1 MEHNVYS
8 LLYSVSYYFLIA
20 RNDFD
25 ITKSFVIKN
34 LSPIGNQG
42 NTQAGQQSGQQGNV
56 LEQYLNDSNFWFQL
70 FSEIVNKNDYIK
82 SLVKNYGKIRENFYK
97 SVQNIIRSGHKV
109 QLYDDI
115 HLDVFIKYI
124 VKNYEISKL
133 KSLPDKANI
142 SNVKVEY
149 KRDEKSGVQF
159 TITGLSK
166 DSKEYLKSAISS
178 TNVLDQQKYASI
190 IYASLYLLEK
200 YEGIF
205 LSNDY
210 NKTVATIM
218 VQIKNNIGNQK
229 LYKKSDYEYIYK
241 YFNSEKGFTK
251 IGSYEVSHA
260 IGLVGPF
267 LIFILEALDNFN
279 KLRDEDIKK
288 IIDEQVQYTI
298 NKSAVPKKSYDTGDL
313 SKRGGASEPIFKYI
327 DLKKTEVGRFFYDI
341 YQEINKNPFLRAFNF
356 LFKASSSLAK
366 AVDVKFGTGAVA
378 DLLERIEKFKDQWVI
393 DLGKTQYSELFK
405 ERMKKIRESKQQKQ
419 EVPPPQVKTE
429 KDKSQEG
436 GMVDEEKEK
445 IRKLLDMAKGKEKDA
460 EKEGEVLKQS
470 DVKGEGQ
477 KLRYEMPSEQKPED
491 ESKKSDALYK
501 KLDNIFTEVNSI
513 KKLLESGKISTKS
526 VEVKTTVVNN
536 FIEKEK
542 TRKSEKAKF
551 DDDKSA
557 KKEKEKEKDY
567 ESFIEKN
574 LKSAKCIIEMPK
586 PDKPE
591 QKEKEK
597 EEEDVKDKIE
607 KDYPSINKINNTN
620 SKNDY
625 AKFLGIEKDVSKK
638 ETPTD
643 KFDKFMKDNA
653 NKIDMPSPQQG
664 GESVIQNTTN
674 NETIISM
681 CNMPQQQEQ
690 KDDKKQQKLEEQ
702 KKKEEQKALEKQK
715 REQEEAEKQ
724 QQEQQNQGDQGSLF
738 GTIIK
743 SIVGLMA
750 FMFPVL
756 FGALGIMFLYKFIK
770 NLFLPEVSY
779 SADDIDYEALASMDE
794 EKKQKIK
801 SAMSE
806 RMQAIGSQQVTAGT
820 LQNTATFAQLAAGN
834 LTGDSYLVKGQ
845 NTVSASSPL
854 PKVPAI
860 QEGEQIIER
869 EKKERA
875 AKSEEKKYHLT
886 DKYTIEQPIHEKMAE
901 LERKLEE
908 TNQALVSYVSASA
921 AAHKQIA
928 ETVQEN
934 SRETA
939 TIEHSQPDELETP

>member
-8 LLYSVSYYFLIA
+8 LLYSVSYYFIIA

-25 ITKSFVIKN
+25 ITKSFALKN
-34 LSPIGNQG
+34 LSPIGNQS
-42 NTQAGQQSGQQGNV
+42 NTQSGQQPGQQSGQQGNV
-56 LEQYLNDSNFWFQL
+56 LEQYLNDSNFWLQM
-70 FSEIVNKNDYIK
+70 FSEIVGKNDYIK
-82 SLVKNYGKIRENFYK
+82 SLAKNYGKVRENFYK

-115 HLDVFIKYI
+115 HLDTFIKYI
-124 VKNYEISKL
+124 VKNYEVSKL
-133 KSLPDKANI
+133 KSLPNKTNI

-149 KRDEKSGVQF
+149 KRNDKSGVQF

-166 DSKEYLKSAISS
+166 DSREYLKSAISS

-210 NKTVATIM
+210 NKTIATIM

-260 IGLVGPF
+260 IGLIGPF

-279 KLRDEDIKK
+279 KLRDDDIKK
-288 IIDEQVQYTI
+288 IIDEKSQYTI
-298 NKSAVPKKSYDTGDL
+298 NKGAVPQKSYSVSDS
-313 SKRGGASEPIFKYI
+313 SKKDSISDSTFKYF
-327 DLKKTEVGRFFYDI
+327 DLKRTEVGRFFYDI

-366 AVDVKFGTGAVA
+366 AIDVRFGTGAAA

-405 ERMKKIRESKQQKQ
+405 ERMKKIREAKQQKQ
-419 EVPPPQVKTE
+419 ETPPPSAQTE

-436 GMVDEEKEK
+436 GVVDEEKEK
-445 IRKLLDMAKGKEKDA
+445 IKKLLYSAKGKDEID
-460 EKEGEVLKQS
+460 EKENKATEQT

-477 KLRYEMPSEQKPED
+477 KLRYEMPSEQKPEE
-491 ESKKSDALYK
+491 ESKKSEVIYK
-501 KLDNIFTEVNSI
+501 KLDDIFTEVNSV

-536 FIEKEK
+536 FTERDK

-551 DDDKSA
+551 DDGKQ
-557 KKEKEKEKDY
+557 EKMDKEKDY
-567 ESFIEKN
+567 ESLIDKN
-574 LKSAKCIIEMPK
+574 LKSAKFTIETPK

-591 QKEKEK
+591 QKEQEK
-597 EEEDVKDKIE
+597 SEEGSKDKNE
-607 KDYPSINKINNTN
+607 ESYPSLNRINNTN

-625 AKFLGIEKDVSKK
+625 TKFLGIEKDVSKK

-643 KFDKFMKDNA
+643 KFDKFMKDSD
-653 NKIDMPSPQQG
+653 NKINMPSPQQG
-664 GESVIQNTTN
+664 GESTIQNTTN
-674 NETIISM
+674 NETVISM
-681 CNMPQQQEQ
+681 CNMPQQQDQ

-724 QQEQQNQGDQGSLF
+724 QQNQGEQGNMFGTIMKMIVGLIAVMLPSLF
-738 GTIIK
+738 GI
-743 SIVGLMA
+743 
-750 FMFPVL
+750 
-756 FGALGIMFLYKFIK
+756 FGVMFLYKFIK
-770 NLFLPEVSY
+770 KLFLPEVTY
-779 SADDIDYEALASMDE
+779 SADDIDYESLASMDE
-794 EKKQKIK
+794 EKKNQMK
-801 SAMSE
+801 SAMTE
-806 RMQAIGSQQVTAGT
+806 RMQAIGSQNVTAGT
-820 LQNTATFAQLAAGN
+820 LQSTATFAQLAAGN
-834 LTGDSYLVKGQ
+834 LTKDNYLVSGQ
-845 NTVSASSPL
+845 NAVSAKSPL
-854 PKVPAI
+854 PKVSTI

-875 AKSEEKKYHLT
+875 AKSEEKRYQLT
-886 DKYTIEQPIHEKMAE
+886 DRYKREQPVHEKMAE
-901 LERKLEE
+901 LEKKLEE
-908 TNQALVSYVSASA
+908 TNKALVSYVGASA
-921 AAHKQIA
+921 AAHKEIA
-928 ETVQEN
+928 EAVKDN
-934 SRETA
+934 SAETA
-939 TIEHSQPDELETP
+939 TIENSQPDELETA